1 MYDDLTP
8 DPRVLDI
15 TVEDPSDEFC
25 ALRDFVDCRN
35 ALKMACFRPPAVYEG
50 FGAEIEKECKERL
63 KLHKVWRGELWMEG
77 GEGRGIDGWRMGG
90 RKAEMYMYFSL

>member
-1 MYDDLTP
+1 MYNDLTP

-50 FGAEIEKECKERL
+50 FGAEMEKECKERL
-63 KLHKVWRGELWMEG
+63 KLHKVWRGGELWMEVG
-77 GEGRGIDGWRMGG
+77 GGGGKGRGIDGWRKGG
-90 RKAEMYMYFSL
+90 RRRKKG